1 MLDVDFAASELD
13 WDDRQDFDDA
23 LRGLIRGL
31 PELVLRDDKG
41 TVVWDSRPHDAMHAL
56 PRPDTVHPSLW
67 RLAQL
72 NNIRGLFKVCDGVW
86 QVRGHS
92 LANMTF
98 VQGETGWI
106 VIDPCNT
113 LETATVGMDL
123 VTAVLGRRSVVGVV
137 YSHSHSDHWGG
148 VAGVQPTCDA
158 IVVAPE
164 GFEQTILAESLVAS
178 EGLGPRNNYMYGELL
193 QSGPC
198 GHVDCGLGKATEGGR
213 MTFVPPT
220 HHVPSQGLK
229 LAIDGIDFEFQSAP
243 GEAPVGIHV
252 YIPAHRVLHVADNC
266 YASLHN
272 VYTIRGSQSR
282 DASLWSSSVDRALDF
297 VDTDIVIGGH
307 HWPRWGAERVRRFM
321 TQQRDAL
328 KYLHDQSVRLMKLG
342 FTAHE
347 AANLITLPPE
357 LARQWHLRGYYGTIA
372 QNVRGII
379 HHYLGWYDGNPA
391 TLHPLPP
398 RQMSAKMIDY
408 MGGTAAVLKRAEADL
423 VAGDLR
429 WVAQIM
435 DHLLWIDPDNRHAR
449 ALAAKAHTQ
458 LGLASENATWRN
470 AYLSA
475 AQELSGD
482 TPLITRAVR
491 DSSDLS
497 AKVPARALFDYLGVR
512 VIGEKAAGLDLRCDW
527 YITGRGENFATR
539 LHNGVLSL
547 GHTDSAPVT
556 ISLDHMALSA
566 LIYQQAKPESLPLTI
581 RGDVATF
588 TRLWSV
594 MQDFP
599 TTFAIATHPV
609 RRVDTP

>member
-1 MLDVDFAASELD
+1 
-13 WDDRQDFDDA
+13 
-23 LRGLIRGL
+23 
-31 PELVLRDDKG
+31 
-41 TVVWDSRPHDAMHAL
+41 
-56 PRPDTVHPSLW
+56 
-67 RLAQL
+67 
-72 NNIRGLFKVCDGVW
+72 
-86 QVRGHS
+86 
-92 LANMTF
+92 
-98 VQGETGWI
+98 
-106 VIDPCNT
+106 
-113 LETATVGMDL
+113 
-123 VTAVLGRRSVVGVV
+123 
-137 YSHSHSDHWGG
+137 
-148 VAGVQPTCDA
+148 
-158 IVVAPE
+158 
-164 GFEQTILAESLVAS
+164 
-178 EGLGPRNNYMYGELL
+178 
-193 QSGPC
+193 
-198 GHVDCGLGKATEGGR
+198 
-213 MTFVPPT
+213 
-220 HHVPSQGLK
+220 
-229 LAIDGIDFEFQSAP
+229 
-243 GEAPVGIHV
+243 
-252 YIPAHRVLHVADNC
+252 
-266 YASLHN
+266 
-272 VYTIRGSQSR
+272 
-282 DASLWSSSVDRALDF
+282 
-297 VDTDIVIGGH
+297 
-307 HWPRWGAERVRRFM
+307 M

-347 AANLITLPPE
+347 AADQITLPPE

-408 MGGTAAVLKRAEADL
+408 MGGAAAVLKRAEADL

-435 DHLLWIDPDNRHAR
+435 DHLLWMDPDNSRAR
-449 ALAAKAHTQ
+449 ALAARAHTK

-527 YITGRGENFATR
+527 YITGRGEHFATR

-609 RRVDTP
+609 RGVDAP